1 VEYLGKGI
9 YTYKDA
15 SSITGVRIESVRRW
29 FDGYKDYK
37 SNRRIGPLIK
47 REYQNTAHQ
56 KLISFLDLIELLFIN
71 AFHSYRVSLQS
82 IRIAVNQAS
91 LLLKTDHPFAT
102 KKFYTDGK
110 TILAEIIQGN
120 DSALVDL
127 IKQQYQISEIVFPLL
142 YNCIDFRNYEVA
154 QRYWPLGKDRG
165 IVIDPSRNFGKPILN
180 DLNVSVHTISD
191 LLQSGHSEGEISE
204 WYEIASQYIELAKE
218 YELRLSA

>member
-1 VEYLGKGI
+1 MEYLGKGI